1 MNLFAKKPLGQLLAE
16 SEGTGEKGS
25 GLKRT
30 LSATSL
36 VALGIGA
43 IIGAGIF
50 TLIGVAA
57 STHAGPALIYSF
69 LLAAVGCAFASF

>member
-1 MNLFAKKPLGQLLAE
+1 MNLFIKKPLDHLLAE
-16 SEGTGEKGS
+16 SEGAGEKGS

-43 IIGAGIF
+43 IIGAGI
-50 TLIGVAA
+50 G
-57 STHAGPALIYSF
+57 ALQRRHCLYQGRGGNCVYHRR
-69 LLAAVGCAFASF
+69 LLLH